1 MSQTAIKNKLAV
13 QAGNDVKENI
23 FITMVTN
30 DLDKINDFDGAL
42 KFTADALKSASKR
55 YERQILKTVV
65 WDTLFKF
72 SLIALVAIF
81 LVISIGQLSI
91 KPIFVSPFLM
101 VSVCLLTL
109 CFVTPLRKA
118 ARMEACIKREIDA
131 HSEVLSMLYK
141 EKILAKIKGL
151 R

>member
-30 DLDKINDFDGAL
+30 DLDKISDFDGAL
-42 KFTADALKSASKR
+42 KFTADALKAASRR
-55 YERQILKTVV
+55 YERQILKTLV
-65 WDTLFKF
+65 WDTLFKL

-81 LVISIGQLSI
+81 LIISIGQLST
-91 KPIFVSPFLM
+91 KPISVSPFLLVSLCLLM
-101 VSVCLLTL
+101 VSIA
-109 CFVTPLRKA
+109 PLRNA